1 MLTGGC
7 ACNENLKLQISDSL
21 QKFEYL
27 PKLLTAPNE
36 LNTDNAAMIAWMGH
50 ELIHSN
56 QNVDIRY
63 MQVDGYLDIPLGS
76 YVKETLNSKGLKS
89 RDFQY
94 GVGNRKQLVQTLG

>member
-1 MLTGGC
+1 
-7 ACNENLKLQISDSL
+7 
-21 QKFEYL
+21 
-27 PKLLTAPNE
+27 
-36 LNTDNAAMIAWMGH
+36 MIAWMGH

-89 RDFQY
+89 RDF
-94 GVGNRKQLVQTLG
+94 